1 VLLVLLLVSFG
12 QALVSRARL
21 VTPFGCGM
29 SGFKELQKAV
39 ESTQLNSYSNVEVVS
54 DHDAEDAKIFFFSGD
69 NKLVLFALCC
79 LVVVV
84 SDVLFLLVAGKD
96 CFHL

>member
-54 DHDAEDAKIFFFSGD
+54 DHDAEGRQDFLFFWRQQTGSFCF
-69 NKLVLFALCC
+69 VLLGRRRF
-79 LVVVV
+79 
-84 SDVLFLLVAGKD
+84 
-96 CFHL
+96 